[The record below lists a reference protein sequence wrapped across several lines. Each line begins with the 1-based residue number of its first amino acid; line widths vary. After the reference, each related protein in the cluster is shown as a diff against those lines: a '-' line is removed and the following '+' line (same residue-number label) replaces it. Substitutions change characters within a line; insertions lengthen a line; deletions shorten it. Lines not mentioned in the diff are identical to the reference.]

1 AFVGDVQ
8 GIGVGRIRRAAIG
21 LATYFYAVLFGIG
34 QQALARVEVP
44 FTPRSDDLH
53 VRHQG
58 IGGQLET
65 HLVIALAGGAMGNG
79 IGAGLAGDLDHALGD
94 QRARDRGAEQ
104 VFALIHGVGAKH
116 WIYVIAHKLLAQII
130 DEDFLHAKRLGL
142 GAHVIQFLALAHI
155 RGEGYDFAL

>member
-1 AFVGDVQ
+1 ARGFVAAARLHADVAVLDDVNAADAVRAGQFIQPRQHLVRSHGFAIYGDDVAVLVDQIKLLRRIWGLLKRDGPLPHGILGRSPGIVQHAALVGDVQ

-58 IGGQLET
+58 
-65 HLVIALAGGAMGNG
+65 
-79 IGAGLAGDLDHALGD
+79 
-94 QRARDRGAEQ
+94 
-104 VFALIHGVGAKH
+104 
-116 WIYVIAHKLLAQII
+116 
-130 DEDFLHAKRLGL
+130 
-142 GAHVIQFLALAHI
+142 
-155 RGEGYDFAL
+155 